1 MRKTLVVAG
10 TVALVL
16 AVGACGARGD
26 GKYADADSLAR
37 AVSASTAK
45 TNTSKISMDMK
56 MGPMVITA
64 EGGAIYAGADS
75 KMGMTMHM
83 DFGGLGAQAG
93 LSTLDMEARLLDQVM
108 YLKLP
113 ENFPGVSAE
122 AGKQWVKLGADQM
135 LPGGGDMG
143 QYLEQSDP
151 TKLIELLK
159 NSGELTDTQT
169 GQSVD
174 GVAATKYTF
183 DVDFNK
189 MIEAY
194 GGSLEQIPGLDGV
207 DLDAI
212 PTEVWIDQQDLPV
225 QMRIDFSEMMQELID
240 QLGGEDAVPAGM
252 SFDEAYVSMK
262 FTDWG
267 SEVKVTAPSAD
278 EISDVSL
285 PGLPN

>member
-10 TVALVL
+10 IATLAL

-64 EGGAIYAGADS
+64 EGGAVYAGADS

-83 DFGGLGAQAG
+83 DFGGLGEQAG

-122 AGKQWVKLGADQM
+122 AGKPWVKLDADQM

-159 NSGELTDTQT
+159 NSGELTDTET

-189 MIEAY
+189 MVEAY